1 MRQQVYVFLPGQHAY
16 LLTHFCPGCCVLVP
30 LRRVEFMNEKV
41 METLQR
47 TLDMMVAQIV
57 TAKRMYRKMK
67 QQMDED
73 DIAED
78 ESDDDVKGKR

>member
-1 MRQQVYVFLPGQHAY
+1 
-16 LLTHFCPGCCVLVP
+16 
-30 LRRVEFMNEKV
+30 MNEKV

-73 DIAED
+73 NIAED
-78 ESDDDVKGKR
+78 ESDDDVKEKR

>member
-1 MRQQVYVFLPGQHAY
+1 CMRQQIYVFLACHV
-16 LLTHFCPGCCVLVP
+16 LIDSLCPGCSVIVSLC
-30 LRRVEFMNEKV
+30 RVEFMNEKV